1 MYWEISGAVLL
12 WAVGTIAIGEW
23 FALQKLNMKYT
34 QLESLHAKLM
44 SDHAR
49 LIREY
54 SGQE

>member
-1 MYWEISGAVLL
+1 MFWEISGAVLL

-23 FALQKLNMKYT
+23 FALKKLDMKYT
-34 QLESLHAKLM
+34 QLENRHHQLM

-54 SGQE
+54 SAE

>member
-1 MYWEISGAVLL
+1 MAWEIFGAVLL
-12 WAVGTIAIGEW
+12 WSLGTIAIGEW
-23 FALQKLNMKYT
+23 FALRKLDMKYT

-54 SGQE
+54 SDE